1 MLVMNGGQLPTSQLH
16 DINWGALDYVYVYV
30 YVCERER
37 EGGSMTISIKYSIL
51 YYYFIEEN

>member
-1 MLVMNGGQLPTSQLH
+1 MNGGQLPTSQLH